1 MLIDSIRGMEAYPR
15 GDYKK
20 LLDLIEAYI
29 GLSEGRFQFLGCRAV
44 HKARWMGKQL
54 YCYKMAMLQEYI
66 PQGIA
71 SKSPLQKIFRVV
83 DFCTVVFNLWLNCP
97 LAASAP
103 HQDLELDNNIKSF
116 ANVDPVVSAAA
127 LKAFS
132 RHTWYLSGELIPLA
146 LWDEDVTYEEKNLLA
161 DSINASQCSTSSA
174 SMEFT
179 KRYGNEFGKPE
190 LPDVTAGQH
199 LSLSQF
205 ATADST
211 MLLRILSIPSAFLA
225 KPATQ

>member
-1 MLIDSIRGMEAYPR
+1 M
-15 GDYKK
+15 
-20 LLDLIEAYI
+20 EAYI
-29 GLSEGRFQFLGCRAV
+29 GLSEGQFQFLGCYAV

-54 YCYKMAMLQEYI
+54 YWYKMAMLQEYI

-71 SKSPLQKIFRVV
+71 SKSQLQKISRFV
-83 DFCTVVFNLWLNCP
+83 DFCIFVFNSWWFNCP

-103 HQDLELDNNIKSF
+103 HQDLELDNNITSF

-127 LKAFS
+127 LKAFW
-132 RHTWYLSGELIPLA
+132 RHTWYLSGELIPLT
-146 LWDEDVTYEEKNLLA
+146 LWDEDVPYEEKNLLA

-179 KRYGNEFGKPE
+179 KRYGNGFGKPE

-205 ATADST
+205 ATAGST
-211 MLLRILSIPSAFLA
+211 MFFQIFSIPSAFPA
-225 KPATQ
+225 KPATQWKMMRTMLLAVRS

>member
-1 MLIDSIRGMEAYPR
+1 M
-15 GDYKK
+15 
-20 LLDLIEAYI
+20 EAYI

-44 HKARWMGKQL
+44 HKARWKGKQL
-54 YCYKMAMLQEYI
+54 NCYKMAMLQEYI

-71 SKSPLQKIFRVV
+71 SKSPLQKISRFV
-83 DFCTVVFNLWLNCP
+83 DFCTFVFNSWWLNCP
-97 LAASAP
+97 FAALAP

-116 ANVDPVVSAAA
+116 ANVDPVVSAAI
-127 LKAFS
+127 KAFS

-146 LWDEDVTYEEKNLLA
+146 LWDEDVTYEEKNPLA
-161 DSINASQCSTSSA
+161 DSINASQRSTSSA

-179 KRYGNEFGKPE
+179 KRYSSGFGKPE
-190 LPDVTAGQH
+190 LLDVTAGQH

-211 MLLRILSIPSAFLA
+211 MCFQILSIPSAFLA
-225 KPATQ
+225 KPATQWKMMRTMLSTVRS

>member
-1 MLIDSIRGMEAYPR
+1 MLINSIRGVEAYPR
-15 GDYKK
+15 GDLKK
-20 LLDLIEAYI
+20 LWDLMKAYI

-71 SKSPLQKIFRVV
+71 SRSQLQKISRFV
-83 DFCTVVFNLWLNCP
+83 DFCTFVFTSWWFNCP
-97 LAASAP
+97 LAASSP
-103 HQDLELDNNIKSF
+103 HQDLELVNNIKSF

-146 LWDEDVTYEEKNLLA
+146 LWDEDVTYEEKNLLG
-161 DSINASQCSTSSA
+161 DSINASQCSISSA
-174 SMEFT
+174 TMEFT
-179 KRYGNEFGKPE
+179 KRYGNGFG
-190 LPDVTAGQH
+190 
-199 LSLSQF
+199 
-205 ATADST
+205 
-211 MLLRILSIPSAFLA
+211 
-225 KPATQ
+225 

>member
-1 MLIDSIRGMEAYPR
+1 
-15 GDYKK
+15 
-20 LLDLIEAYI
+20 
-29 GLSEGRFQFLGCRAV
+29 
-44 HKARWMGKQL
+44 
-54 YCYKMAMLQEYI
+54 MLQEYI

-71 SKSPLQKIFRVV
+71 SKSQLQKISRFVY
-83 DFCTVVFNLWLNCP
+83 FCTFVFNSWWFNCP
-97 LAASAP
+97 HAASAP

-132 RHTWYLSGELIPLA
+132 RHTWYLSGELILLA
-146 LWDEDVTYEEKNLLA
+146 LWDEDVTYEEKNLLG

-179 KRYGNEFGKPE
+179 KRYGNGFGKPE

-211 MLLRILSIPSAFLA
+211 MFFRIFSIPSAFLA